1 MHPTN
6 RLPNLRSRAFA
17 AAGVATLGLSLLMAI
32 APAVAKSDNANS
44 GTVKVHAVGEPADNG
59 PDSANDPHVCQF
71 WLGFYFAP
79 DDGGTWDIQP
89 WSDGSDAPPAI
100 AGSYDTV
107 AGFAST
113 DALWLAPGHYKLFWL
128 GTNDHNWKHKAFW
141 VDEPCPDPSIVGSG
155 DVPGDVSPGDDPGDV
170 GAGDDPADDPG
181 DINPGDDPG
190 DVGDDPGDETPGD
203 VPGDVSP
210 GDETPGDVP
219 GDVSPGDETHG
230 DVPGDVNPGDDPGD
244 ESPGDVPGD
253 VNPGD
258 DPGDVPGDVNPG
270 DDPGDETPGDV
281 PGDVNPGDDS
291 SDDPA
296 DQVPPIQEP
305 RQGTQDSTSSPATHP
320 SASAPAVVAA
330 HSPSTVTRSNTLPD
344 TSTGSN
350 AMFVT
355 AAGLLML
362 VVAHRLRR
370 REGALILG

>member
-190 DVGDDPGDETPGD
+190 DVGPGDDPGDET
-203 VPGDVSP
+203 
-210 GDETPGDVP
+210 
-219 GDVSPGDETHG
+219 
-230 DVPGDVNPGDDPGD
+230 PGDVNPGDDPGD
-244 ESPGDVPGD
+244 DPGDET
-253 VNPGD
+253 
-258 DPGDVPGDVNPG
+258 PGDVPGDVNPG

>member
-1 MHPTN
+1 MHSTD

-32 APAVAKSDNANS
+32 APAVAKTDNANS
-44 GTVKVHAVGEPADNG
+44 GTVKVHAVGEPDDNG

-89 WSDGSDAPPAI
+89 WSDGADAPPAM

-128 GTNDHNWKHKAFW
+128 GSNDDNWKHKAFW
-141 VDEPCPDPSIVGSG
+141 VDAPCPDPSIVGSG
-155 DVPGDVSPGDDPGDV
+155 DDPGDENPGDVPGDV
-170 GAGDDPADDPG
+170 
-181 DINPGDDPG
+181 NPGDDLA
-190 DVGDDPGDETPGD
+190 DDPGDETPGGD
-203 VPGDVSP
+203 PGDVS
-210 GDETPGDVP
+210 
-219 GDVSPGDETHG
+219 
-230 DVPGDVNPGDDPGD
+230 PGDDPGD

-253 VNPGD
+253 ETPAD
-258 DPGDVPGDVNPG
+258 DPGDINPG
-270 DDPGDETPGDV
+270 D
-281 PGDVNPGDDS
+281 NS
-291 SDDPA
+291 SNDPA
-296 DQVPPIQEP
+296 DQVPPAEEP
-305 RQGTQDSTSSPATHP
+305 RQGTQDSTSSHPAHP
-320 SASAPAVVAA
+320 SGSGPAVVAA
-330 HSPSTVTRSNTLPD
+330 PSTSTGSRSNTLPD

>member
-59 PDSANDPHVCQF
+59 PDAPNDPHVCQF

-79 DDGGTWDIQP
+79 DDGGTWNIQR
-89 WSDGSDAPPAI
+89 WSDGADAPPAL

-113 DALWLAPGHYKLFWL
+113 DALWVAPGHYKLFWL
-128 GTNDHNWKHKAFW
+128 GSNDHNWKHKAFW
-141 VDEPCPDPSIVGSG
+141 VDSPCPDPSIVGSG
-155 DVPGDVSPGDDPGDV
+155 DD
-170 GAGDDPADDPG
+170 
-181 DINPGDDPG
+181 
-190 DVGDDPGDETPGD
+190 
-203 VPGDVSP
+203 
-210 GDETPGDVP
+210 
-219 GDVSPGDETHG
+219 
-230 DVPGDVNPGDDPGD
+230 PGDVNPGDDPGD
-244 ESPGDVPGD
+244 DPGD

-258 DPGDVPGDVNPG
+258 DPGDVGPGDDPADDPGDVNPG
-270 DDPGDETPGDV
+270 DDPGD
-281 PGDVNPGDDS
+281 VNPGDDP
-291 SDDPA
+291 DNDPA
-296 DQVPPIQEP
+296 DEVPPIEVP
-305 RQGTQDSTSSPATHP
+305 RQGTQDSTSGGPPAGP
-320 SASAPAVVAA
+320 AASAPAVVAA
-330 HSPSTVTRSNTLPD
+330 HSTSMGTRSGTLPD
-344 TSTGSN
+344 TSTGSD

>member
-59 PDSANDPHVCQF
+59 PDAANDPHVCQF

-89 WSDGSDAPPAI
+89 WSDGADAPPAL

-128 GTNDHNWKHKAFW
+128 GSNDHNWKHKAFW
-141 VDEPCPDPSIVGSG
+141 VDAPCPDPSIVGSG
-155 DVPGDVSPGDDPGDV
+155 DDPGDDPGDVGPGDDPGDVGPGDVSPGDDPGDV
-170 GAGDDPADDPG
+170 GPGDDPADDPG

-190 DVGDDPGDETPGD
+190 DV
-203 VPGDVSP
+203 
-210 GDETPGDVP
+210 
-219 GDVSPGDETHG
+219 
-230 DVPGDVNPGDDPGD
+230 NPGDDPD
-244 ESPGDVPGD
+244 
-253 VNPGD
+253 N
-258 DPGDVPGDVNPG
+258 
-270 DDPGDETPGDV
+270 
-281 PGDVNPGDDS
+281 
-291 SDDPA
+291 DPA
-296 DQVPPIQEP
+296 DEVPPIEVP
-305 RQGTQDSTSSPATHP
+305 RQGTQDSTSGGPPAGP
-320 SASAPAVVAA
+320 AASAPAVVAA
-330 HSPSTVTRSNTLPD
+330 HSTSTGTRSGTLPD
-344 TSTGSN
+344 TSTGSD

>member
-1 MHPTN
+1 MHTTN

-59 PDSANDPHVCQF
+59 PDTANDPHVCRF
-71 WLGFYFAP
+71 WLGFYFP
-79 DDGGTWDIQP
+79 DNESGTWEIYP
-89 WSDGSDAPPAI
+89 WSSGADASA
-100 AGSYDTV
+100 ALTGTYSTSG
-107 AGFAST
+107 GFGST
-113 DALWLAPGHYKLFWL
+113 DALWLTPDHYKLFWL
-128 GTNDHNWKHKAFW
+128 GANDQNWKHKAFW

-155 DVPGDVSPGDDPGDV
+155 DDPGDV
-170 GAGDDPADDPG
+170 VP
-181 DINPGDDPG
+181 
-190 DVGDDPGDETPGD
+190 GDDPGDETPGD

-210 GDETPGDVP
+210 GDD
-219 GDVSPGDETHG
+219 
-230 DVPGDVNPGDDPGD
+230 
-244 ESPGDVPGD
+244 
-253 VNPGD
+253 PGD
-258 DPGDVPGDVNPG
+258 DPGDVIPG

-281 PGDVNPGDDS
+281 PGDVSPGDDPG
-291 SDDPA
+291 DETPGDVPGDEVPA
-296 DQVPPIQEP
+296 VDEP
-305 RQGTQDSTSSPATHP
+305 RQGTKDSTSAGPP
-320 SASAPAVVAA
+320 SGLAPAAPAA
-330 HSPSTVTRSNTLPD
+330 SSSSTGTRPNTLPD

>member
-59 PDSANDPHVCQF
+59 PDTTNDPHVCQF
-71 WLGFYFAP
+71 WLGFYFTP

-89 WSDGSDAPPAI
+89 WSDGADAPAAL

-113 DALWLAPGHYKLFWL
+113 DALWVAPGHYKLFWL
-128 GTNDHNWKHKAFW
+128 GSNDHNWKHKAFW
-141 VDEPCPDPSIVGSG
+141 VDSPCPDPSIVGSG
-155 DVPGDVSPGDDPGDV
+155 DDPGDVGPGDDPGD
-170 GAGDDPADDPG
+170 D
-181 DINPGDDPG
+181 
-190 DVGDDPGDETPGD
+190 
-203 VPGDVSP
+203 
-210 GDETPGDVP
+210 
-219 GDVSPGDETHG
+219 
-230 DVPGDVNPGDDPGD
+230 
-244 ESPGDVPGD
+244 PGD

-258 DPGDVPGDVNPG
+258 DPGDVGPGDDPGDDPGDVNPG
-270 DDPGDETPGDV
+270 DDPGDVG
-281 PGDVNPGDDS
+281 PGDDPG
-291 SDDPA
+291 DDPA
-296 DQVPPIQEP
+296 DEVPPTEEP
-305 RQGTQDSTSSPATHP
+305 RQGTQDSTSGGPPAGP
-320 SASAPAVVAA
+320 AASAPAAVAA
-330 HSPSTVTRSNTLPD
+330 HNTGTGTRSGTLPD

-370 REGALILG
+370 RDGALILG

>member
-59 PDSANDPHVCQF
+59 PDTANDPHVCQF

-79 DDGGTWDIQP
+79 DDGGTWNIQR
-89 WSDGSDAPPAI
+89 WSDGADAPPAL

-113 DALWLAPGHYKLFWL
+113 DALWVAPGHYKLFWL
-128 GTNDHNWKHKAFW
+128 GSNDHNWKHKAFW
-141 VDEPCPDPSIVGSG
+141 VDSPCPDPSIVGSG
-155 DVPGDVSPGDDPGDV
+155 DD
-170 GAGDDPADDPG
+170 
-181 DINPGDDPG
+181 
-190 DVGDDPGDETPGD
+190 
-203 VPGDVSP
+203 
-210 GDETPGDVP
+210 
-219 GDVSPGDETHG
+219 
-230 DVPGDVNPGDDPGD
+230 PGDVNPGDDPGD
-244 ESPGDVPGD
+244 DPGD

-258 DPGDVPGDVNPG
+258 DPGDVGPGDDPGDDPGDVGPGDDPGDDPGDVNPG
-270 DDPGDETPGDV
+270 DDPGDVGPGDDPGDD
-281 PGDVNPGDDS
+281 PGDVNPGDDPGDVDPGDETPGDTPG
-291 SDDPA
+291 DDPGDVDLGDDSSNDPG
-296 DQVPPIQEP
+296 DQVPPIEEP
-305 RQGTQDSTSSPATHP
+305 RQGTQDGTSGGPPAGP
-320 SASAPAVVAA
+320 AASAPAVVAA
-330 HSPSTVTRSNTLPD
+330 HSPTTGTRSGTLPD
-344 TSTGSN
+344 TSTGSS